1 MRHVDCQGVV
11 AAGERKSTTGL
22 SAAAAAAAAAGP
34 YRLSSAMKP
43 TGW

>member
-22 SAAAAAAAAAGP
+22 SAAAAAAGP